1 MNALETVL
9 MLAVIAFGV
18 PHGAADLYLGR
29 TLLKSWPWPLYLGVY
44 ILLVGLVYL
53 AWHFSLQW
61 AFPAFMLISAWH
73 FGETDFQNKSS
84 TKQALGGFLHILFL
98 LAVHLQEWK
107 SYTAPEIASILPQ
120 DQWIPWLGMAFTLI
134 WVVFLMVN
142 NKTPKA
148 FLLLGISLA
157 GILLP
162 FFVHFTLYFLVW
174 HTPHSALAVW
184 KTIQKLNR
192 TFLLSVSFITVSA
205 WAMFALAWNW
215 FPQQDKM
222 IGLLGLLAALTLPHA
237 LLFHLLFR
245 RLKLKI

>member
-1 MNALETVL
+1 MNSLETIL

-29 TLLKSWPWPLYLGVY
+29 TLLKSWPWTLYLGLY
-44 ILLVGLVYL
+44 IVLVGLVYC

-73 FGETDFQNKSS
+73 FGETDFQSKSS
-84 TKQALGGFLHILFL
+84 SKQALGGLLHIVFL

-107 SYTAPEIASILPQ
+107 SFTSPSISAIFPNDSL
-120 DQWIPWLGMAFTLI
+120 IPWFGLASTLI
-134 WVVFLMVN
+134 WVAFLMTH
-142 NKTPKA
+142 NKTPRV
-148 FLLLGISLA
+148 FILLGISLA

-174 HTPHSALAVW
+174 HTPYSALAVW
-184 KTIQKLNR
+184 QTIKKINR
-192 TFLLSVSFITVSA
+192 NFLLSVGFITLSA

-215 FPQQDKM
+215 FPIHEKM

-237 LLFHLLFR
+237 LLFHLLFK
-245 RLKLKI
+245 RLKS